1 MKTLIFA
8 LITLT
13 ATLSLAT
20 AATTDTTTDL
30 IVEGVHCAAC
40 TKMISKKVCA
50 DAKLAESFESCGV
63 TVVDSK
69 KQLGKIS
76 LRLKEGKTIDT
87 AALDTAL
94 KAAGDNFKFQAPAT
108 AAPATKK

>member
-1 MKTLIFA
+1 MKKLIFT

-20 AATTDTTTDL
+20 AATTETTTDL

-50 DAKLAESFESCGV
+50 DAKLSENFESCGV

-76 LRLKEGKTIDT
+76 LRLKEGKTLDTAAIDT
-87 AALDTAL
+87 AV
-94 KAAGDNFKFQAPAT
+94 KAAGDNFKVQI
-108 AAPATKK
+108 PATKK